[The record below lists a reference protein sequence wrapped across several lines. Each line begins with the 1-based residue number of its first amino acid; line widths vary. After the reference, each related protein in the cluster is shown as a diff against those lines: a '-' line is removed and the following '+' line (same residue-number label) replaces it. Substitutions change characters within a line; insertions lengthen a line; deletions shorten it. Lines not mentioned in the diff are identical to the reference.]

1 MVIYSLLIIRM
12 MEKTRNE
19 KGEGFA
25 IPGYWSAQAKWLR
38 EKFSGAAA
46 DLKLRL
52 LPKVNVPGKI

>member
-1 MVIYSLLIIRM
+1 M